1 MKPILSLAAL
11 FAVALPATLAGT
23 VGGGGGGR
31 GGARDGE
38 VRSVSVLPAA
48 GKVEVVIDLQG
59 AVDVQDFTLSGPAR
73 LVVDLVGARLTAPA
87 TLYDGQNRG
96 GIRNIRYAQFKPDVV
111 RVVIDLDVLKDY
123 QVQRGAGQV
132 RVRIG
137 TERTGFAAWSS
148 LNGAAVPVATT
159 TTPVRPPSEDAPPVP
174 DVTSGPDQAARVRT
188 PTVGRPMSIEEY
200 LATHRTEAQQSP
212 APRIT
217 VQWDAASIEDVVA
230 GFAAFSGRT
239 IIIGKG
245 ITGTVSAEIKNQPWD
260 LAFHAV
266 LESQGLD
273 VVTLPGGIFNVVS
286 KAELAR
292 ADSTVP
298 IETRLVRINYAK
310 ATSLVPAVASIVTK
324 RGAVVADSTSNSLV
338 ITEVSSR
345 INQVADFVQ
354 GLDLR
359 TPQVSIQAKIIF
371 VDRTDVEELGV
382 KYDLG
387 STTQFFNRLIQ
398 RPDPRSAEPV
408 DTDLDGVPDA
418 LVPTK
423 NFASTDN
430 IVSLGG
436 NSLSAIGNAGQAVV
450 NPALE
455 LIFSTAIGNFD
466 LTTFVQ
472 ALQRVE
478 LADIQAEPT
487 ITTVD
492 NRQAEILVGD
502 RVPIRIIDV
511 SAQAGATTGSNVPR
525 ATVQFQQTG
534 INLRVT
540 PHVTQNRQILMEVHA
555 ERSNVKPAAV
565 DIGFTF
571 QTQQADN
578 QILVNDGETA
588 VIGGLTVTEVT
599 VTKSGI
605 PFLVDLPILGKL
617 FGFTSQTENRRDLL
631 ILITPHII
639 DDLVAPTGQ

>member
-1 MKPILSLAAL
+1 MMALAHLVL
-11 FAVALPATLAGT
+11 FAVVAPRALAGT
-23 VGGGGGGR
+23 TI
-31 GGARDGE
+31 RDGE
-38 VRSVSVLPAA
+38 VRGVRVVPAA

-59 AVDVQDFTLSGPAR
+59 VVQINDFTLASPAR
-73 LVVDLVGARLTAPA
+73 LVIDLQGARLSAPA
-87 TLYDGQNRG
+87 TLYDGKNRG
-96 GIRNIRYAQFKPDVV
+96 GVRNVRYAQFKPDVV
-111 RVVIDLDVLKDY
+111 RVVIDLDALKDY
-123 QVQRGAGQV
+123 EVERVGGEV

-148 LNGAAVPVATT
+148 GTVPPRTATLVASRAPAAPPPVTGGPESASRV
-159 TTPVRPPSEDAPPVP
+159 TTPSL
-174 DVTSGPDQAARVRT
+174 
-188 PTVGRPMSIEEY
+188 GRSMSIEQY
-200 LATHRTEAQQSP
+200 LAAHRADAAQSQ

-217 VQWDAASIEDVVA
+217 VQWDNASIEDVIA

-239 IIIGKG
+239 IILAKG
-245 ITGTVSAEIKNQPWD
+245 ITGNVTAEIKNQPWD
-260 LAFHAV
+260 LALNAV
-266 LESQGLD
+266 LESQALA
-273 VVTLPGGIFNVVS
+273 VQTLPGGILNVVS
-286 KAELAR
+286 KVELAR

-298 IETRLVRINYAK
+298 ITTRLARINYAR
-310 ATSLVPAVASIVTK
+310 ATSLVPSVASILTK
-324 RGAVVADSTSNSLV
+324 RGQVVADSTSNSLV

-345 INQVADFVQ
+345 IDEVVEFVK

-387 STTQFFNRLIQ
+387 TTNQFFNQLIQ
-398 RPDPRSAEPV
+398 RPDPRTAEPI

-418 LVPTK
+418 LVPTE
-423 NFASTDN
+423 NFDPNEN
-430 IVSLGG
+430 IVALGG
-436 NSLSAIGNAGQAVV
+436 NSLSALGNASQEVI

-487 ITTVD
+487 ITTLD
-492 NRQAEILVGD
+492 NRPAQILVGD
-502 RVPIRIIDV
+502 RVPIRVIDV
-511 SAQAGATTGSNVPR
+511 SSAGGATANQNVPR
-525 ATVQFQQTG
+525 ATVSFEQTG
-534 INLRVT
+534 INLKVT
-540 PHVTQNRQILMEVHA
+540 PHVTANRQILMEVHA
-555 ERSNVKPAAV
+555 ERSNVRPASV

-578 QILVNDGETA
+578 QLLVNDGETA

-639 DDLVAPTGQ
+639 DDLVAPAGQ

>member
-1 MKPILSLAAL
+1 M
-11 FAVALPATLAGT
+11 
-23 VGGGGGGR
+23 
-31 GGARDGE
+31 RDGE
-38 VRSVSVLPAA
+38 VRGVSVVPAA
-48 GKVEVVIDLQG
+48 GKVEIVIDLRGAAQVRDFTLANPARLVIDLQ
-59 AVDVQDFTLSGPAR
+59 
-73 LVVDLVGARLTAPA
+73 GARLTAPA
-87 TLYDGQNRG
+87 ALYDGKNRG
-96 GIRNIRYAQFKPDVV
+96 GVRNVRYAQFKPDVV
-111 RVVIDLDVLKDY
+111 RVVIDLDALADY
-123 QVQRGAGQV
+123 QVDRSGDQV

-148 LNGAAVPVATT
+148 TTAVPPRRVAERGSRGAVAPAVTGGPAAAARV
-159 TTPVRPPSEDAPPVP
+159 TTPVLGPS
-174 DVTSGPDQAARVRT
+174 
-188 PTVGRPMSIEEY
+188 MSIEEY
-200 LATHRTEAQQSP
+200 LATHRAEASQSQ

-217 VQWDAASIEDVVA
+217 VQWDNASIEDVVA

-239 IIIGKG
+239 IVLSKG
-245 ITGTVSAEIKNQPWD
+245 ITGNVTAEIKNQPWD
-260 LAFHAV
+260 LALNAV
-266 LESQGLD
+266 LESQGLA
-273 VVTLPGGIFNVVS
+273 VQTLPGGIFNVVS
-286 KAELAR
+286 KVELAR

-298 IETRLVRINYAK
+298 ITTRLVRINYAK
-310 ATSLVPAVASIVTK
+310 ATSLVPSVQSILTK
-324 RGAVVADSTSNSLV
+324 RGQAVADSTTNSLV

-345 INQVADFVQ
+345 IDEVVDFVR

-371 VDRTDVEELGV
+371 VDRKDVEDLGV

-387 STTQFFNRLIQ
+387 AQNQFFNRLIQ
-398 RPDPRSAEPV
+398 RADPRTAEPV

-418 LVPTK
+418 LVPTG
-423 NFASTDN
+423 NFNQNEN
-430 IVSLGG
+430 IVALGG
-436 NSLSAIGNAGQAVV
+436 NSLSALGNAGQEVI

-466 LTTFVQ
+466 LTAFVQ

-487 ITTVD
+487 ITTLD

-502 RVPIRIIDV
+502 RVPIRVIDV
-511 SAQAGATTGSNVPR
+511 SSQGGGTSNVPR

-540 PHVTQNRQILMEVHA
+540 PHITANRQILMEVHA
-555 ERSNVKPAAV
+555 ERSNVRPAAV

-599 VTKSGI
+599 ATKTGI

-617 FGFTSQTENRRDLL
+617 FGVTHQEENRRDLL

-639 DDLVAPTGQ
+639 DDLVAPSGQ

>member
-1 MKPILSLAAL
+1 MMVLAHLAL
-11 FAVALPATLAGT
+11 LAVVAPRALAGT
-23 VGGGGGGR
+23 TI
-31 GGARDGE
+31 RDGE
-38 VRSVSVLPAA
+38 VRGVSVVPAT

-59 AVDVQDFTLSGPAR
+59 VVLINDFTLASPAR
-73 LVVDLVGARLTAPA
+73 LVIDLQGARLSVPA
-87 TLYDGQNRG
+87 TLYDGKNRG
-96 GIRNIRYAQFKPDVV
+96 GVRNVRYGQFKPDVV
-111 RVVIDLDVLKDY
+111 RVVIDLDALKDY
-123 QVQRGAGQV
+123 EVERVGAQV

-148 LNGAAVPVATT
+148 SAVPTRTLVASRAPAAPPPVTGGPET
-159 TTPVRPPSEDAPPVP
+159 ASRVTTPSL
-174 DVTSGPDQAARVRT
+174 
-188 PTVGRPMSIEEY
+188 GRSLSTEEY
-200 LATHRTEAQQSP
+200 LAAHRADAAQSQ

-217 VQWDAASIEDVVA
+217 VQWDNASIEDVIA

-239 IIIGKG
+239 IILSKG
-245 ITGTVSAEIKNQPWD
+245 ITGNVTAEVKNQPWD
-260 LAFHAV
+260 LALNAV
-266 LESQGLD
+266 LESQGLA
-273 VVTLPGGIFNVVS
+273 VQTLQGGILNIVS
-286 KAELAR
+286 KVELAR

-298 IETRLVRINYAK
+298 ITTRLVRINYAK
-310 ATSLVPAVASIVTK
+310 ATSLVPSVQSILSK
-324 RGAVVADSTSNSLV
+324 RGQAVADSTSNSLV

-345 INQVADFVQ
+345 IEEVVEFVK

-387 STTQFFNRLIQ
+387 TTNQFFNKLIQ
-398 RPDPRSAEPV
+398 RPDPRTAEPI

-418 LVPTK
+418 LVPTE
-423 NFASTDN
+423 NFPANEN
-430 IVSLGG
+430 IVALGG
-436 NSLSAIGNAGQAVV
+436 NSLSALGNASQEVI

-487 ITTVD
+487 ITTLD
-492 NRQAEILVGD
+492 NRQAQILVGD

-511 SAQAGATTGSNVPR
+511 SSAGGGAANTNVPR
-525 ATVQFQQTG
+525 ATVSFEQTG

-540 PHVTQNRQILMEVHA
+540 PHVTANRQILMEVHA
-555 ERSNVKPAAV
+555 ERSNVVPSSV

-578 QILVNDGETA
+578 QLLVNDGETA

-617 FGFTSQTENRRDLL
+617 FGFTSQRENRRDLL

>member
-1 MKPILSLAAL
+1 MKAFVLLAAL
-11 FAVALPATLAGT
+11 FASVAPGALAGT
-23 VGGGGGGR
+23 AV
-31 GGARDGE
+31 RDGE
-38 VRSVSVLPAA
+38 VRGVSVLPAA
-48 GKVEVVIDLQG
+48 GKVEIVIDLQG
-59 AVDVQDFTLSGPAR
+59 AAVVQDFTLANPAR
-73 LVVDLVGARLTAPA
+73 LVIDLQGVRLTGPV

-96 GIRNIRYAQFKPDVV
+96 GVRNVRYGQFKPDVV

-123 QVQRGAGQV
+123 QVERGTGQV

-137 TERTGFAAWSS
+137 TERTAFAAWSS
-148 LNGAAVPVATT
+148 NTVAMAPVGTRR
-159 TTPVRPPSEDAPPVP
+159 PSVRNTSNDDAPPMAM
-174 DVTSGPDQAARVRT
+174 SGPDQAARVTT
-188 PTVGRPMSIEEY
+188 PSLGRPQSIDEY
-200 LATHRTEAQQSP
+200 LAAHRTDAAQSQ

-217 VQWDAASIEDVVA
+217 VQWDNASIEDVVA

-239 IIIGKG
+239 IILGKDVKG
-245 ITGTVSAEIKNQPWD
+245 NVTAEIKNQPWD
-260 LAFHAV
+260 LAMNAV
-266 LESQGLD
+266 LQSQGLA
-273 VVTLPGGIFNVVS
+273 VKTMPGGILMVVS
-286 KAELAR
+286 QVELAR

-310 ATSLVPAVASIVTK
+310 GASLVPSVASILTK
-324 RGAVVADSTSNSLV
+324 RGAVVADSTSNALV

-345 INQVADFVQ
+345 IDEVVEFVK
-354 GLDLR
+354 GLDQR

-371 VDRTDVEELGV
+371 VDRTDIEQLGV

-387 STTQFFNRLIQ
+387 STTQFFNQLVQ
-398 RPDPRSAEPV
+398 RPDPRTAQPV

-418 LVPTK
+418 LVPTA
-423 NFASTDN
+423 NFPANQN
-430 IVSLGG
+430 IVALGG
-436 NSLSAIGNAGQAVV
+436 NSLSALGNAGQEVI
-450 NPALE
+450 NPALS

-466 LTTFVQ
+466 LTAFVQ
-472 ALQRVE
+472 ALSNVE

-487 ITTVD
+487 ITTLD

-511 SAQAGATTGSNVPR
+511 SAPSAGGGATPPR

-540 PHVTQNRQILMEVHA
+540 PHVTGNRQVLMEVHA
-555 ERSNVKPAAV
+555 ERSNVRPAAV

-639 DDLVAPTGQ
+639 DDLVAPSGQ